1 MFAKVALPLPFNP
14 IYTYSVPAELE
25 QQVQPGARVLVTLGS
40 RLQTGY
46 VLELLEKPDY
56 DSSKI
61 KPISDTLD
69 PFPLFT
75 AETLHFCRRVADY
88 YVASIGETLRCA
100 LPPGINFAGRMV
112 FRPSEQPPEKLPR
125 MSSLHKRLLQAV
137 QEHPDTGIRYL
148 SRQVRRKSINHHL
161 RFLLDHGLISAT
173 EELKGRK
180 LTRRQELYLRLPSE
194 LSGEQ
199 LEDAIGNLKRRPA
212 QVAIVKRLSEEKTIS
227 RRDLLQIHSL
237 PPLRSLLDEGLVEQ
251 YAMEINTEPADH
263 ASDTSILDI
272 TLNPQQQLALSA
284 LIAAQESGEFKGFL
298 LQGVTGSGKT
308 QVYLEAIKQ
317 AVENGRQALVLVPEI
332 SLTPQIVARFNAFF
346 ADKVIVLHSRL
357 SDRQRYDAWLGIR
370 QGKYDVVVGVRSAV
384 FAPLERIGMIVVDEE
399 HDTSF
404 KQFDP
409 APRYN
414 ARDAAL
420 LRGLDLGIPVLLGS
434 ATPALETYHNVA
446 AGRLTRLLLPERT
459 GAHSHPEIE
468 LIDMKEIWRE
478 TSGDTVKMF
487 SNRFLSCLLDSL
499 ERGEQAIILQN
510 RRGYSS
516 WQQCVSCGTV
526 VQCPNCD
533 ITLTYHKT
541 DQVLRCHYCGH
552 SRPPLISCDE
562 CSSAKLE
569 FFGTGTQQVEEQL
582 HTLLPQHSILRM
594 DQDTTRSPDSYNA
607 MIAAFNAGE
616 YDILLGTQSVAKGHD
631 FPLVTFVGVVNADTE
646 LALPDFRAQERTFQL
661 LTQVAGRA
669 GRARLPGRVVIQS
682 FRPENRALQQVQA
695 GDLEAFL
702 DGEAET
708 RRLLNYPPFSR
719 LGLLTIKA
727 TDREVC
733 RLAAE
738 ALLPF
743 LQKAMGSMQLL
754 GPAPA
759 PIQKIWREYRY
770 HYIVKSAR
778 SSDPNGVRL
787 RQLLRGALDQF
798 NRLRHGD
805 DSYLTITVD
814 PLSLM

>member
-1 MFAKVALPLPFNP
+1 MFVRVALPLPFNP
-14 IYTYSVPAELE
+14 IYTYSVPAELMS
-25 QQVQPGARVLVTLGS
+25 QVLPGARVLVTLGS

-46 VLELLEKPDY
+46 VLELLDRPDY

-75 AETLHFCRRVADY
+75 PETLHFCRQVADY

-112 FRPSEQPPEKLPR
+112 FRLSEQSPAELPR
-125 MSSLHKRLLQAV
+125 LSPLRKRLLQALR
-137 QEHPDTGIRYL
+137 EHPDTGIRYL
-148 SRQVRRKSINHHL
+148 SRQVRRKSINNDL
-161 RFLLDHGLISAT
+161 RFLLDHGLITAT
-173 EELKGRK
+173 EELKGRS
-180 LTRRQELYLRLPSE
+180 LARRKEACLRLPSG
-194 LSGEQ
+194 LSDDRI
-199 LEDAIGNLKRRPA
+199 EDAIAELRRRPA
-212 QVAIVKRLSEEKTIS
+212 QVSILKRLSEFGVVP
-227 RRDLLQIHSL
+227 RRELLQLHSL
-237 PPLRSLLDEGLVEQ
+237 PPLRSLLESGFVEQ
-251 YAMEINTEPADH
+251 FDRELDSVAPSH
-263 ASDTSILDI
+263 SSDTSVLDI
-272 TLNPQQQLALSA
+272 SLNREQKQALST
-284 LIAAQESGEFKGFL
+284 LVAAQQSGEFKAFL

-308 QVYLEAIKQ
+308 QVYLEAIKRV
-317 AVENGRQALVLVPEI
+317 VENGRQALVLVPEI

-346 ADKVIVLHSRL
+346 GTRVIVMHSRL
-357 SDRQRYDAWLGIR
+357 TDRQRYDAWLGIR
-370 QGKYDVVVGVRSAV
+370 QDKYDVVVGVRSAV

-399 HDTSF
+399 HDSSF

-420 LRGLDLGIPVLLGS
+420 LRGRDLGVPVLLGS
-434 ATPALETYHNVA
+434 ATPALETHHNVA
-446 AGRLTRLLLPERT
+446 AGRLTRMLLPERT
-459 GAHSHPEIE
+459 GAHSHPVIE
-468 LIDMKEIWRE
+468 LIDMKEVWRE
-478 TSGDTVKMF
+478 TAGDTVKMF
-487 SNRFLSCLLDSL
+487 SNRFVSGLLDTL

-541 DQVLRCHYCGH
+541 DLELRCHYCGH
-552 SRPPLISCDE
+552 SRTPLSRCDE
-562 CSSAKLE
+562 CGSGKLE

-582 HTLLPQHSILRM
+582 HSLFQQHTILRM
-594 DQDTTRSPDSYNA
+594 DQDTTRSPDAYNA

-631 FPLVTFVGVVNADTE
+631 FPRVTFVGVVNADTE

-669 GRARLPGRVVIQS
+669 GRAELPGLVVIQT

-695 GDLEAFL
+695 DDMEVFL
-702 DGEAET
+702 TGEAET

-727 TDREVC
+727 TDREGC

-743 LQKAMGSMQLL
+743 LQKNLGNMQLL

-778 SSDPNGVRL
+778 NSDPNGTRL

-798 NRLRHGD
+798 NRLRHSD

>member
-1 MFAKVALPLPFNP
+1 
-14 IYTYSVPAELE
+14 
-25 QQVQPGARVLVTLGS
+25 VLVTLGQ

-46 VLELLEKPDY
+46 VLELLNEPDY

-75 AETLHFCRRVADY
+75 PETLRFCRQVADY

-112 FRPSEQPPEKLPR
+112 FRLSEQPPAELPR
-125 MSSLHKRLLQAV
+125 LSPLRKRLLQAV
-137 QEHPDTGIRYL
+137 REHPDTGIRYL
-148 SRQVRRKSINHHL
+148 SQQVRRKSINHDL
-161 RFLLDHGLISAT
+161 RFLLDHGLIT
-173 EELKGRK
+173 GVEELKGRK
-180 LTRRQELYLRLPSE
+180 LATRKELYLRLSSG
-194 LSGEQ
+194 LSGDQ
-199 LEDAIGNLKRRPA
+199 LEEAIASRRRRPA
-212 QVAIVKRLSEEKTIS
+212 QVASLKRLSELETIS
-227 RRDLLQIHSL
+227 RRNLLQLHSL
-237 PPLRSLLDEGLVEQ
+237 SPLRSLLEDGLLEQ
-251 YAMEINTEPADH
+251 YERDIDTGSPHH
-263 ASDTSILDI
+263 ASDTSVLDI
-272 TLNPQQQLALSA
+272 SLNREQKQALSA
-284 LIAAQESGEFKGFL
+284 LMAAHRSGEFKAFL

-317 AVENGRQALVLVPEI
+317 VVENGKQALVLVPEI

-346 ADKVIVLHSRL
+346 GDRVIVMHSRL

-370 QGKYDVVVGVRSAV
+370 QDKYDVVVGVRSAV

-399 HDTSF
+399 HDSSF

-420 LRGLDLGIPVLLGS
+420 LRGRDLGVPVLLGS

-468 LIDMKEIWRE
+468 LIDMKEVWRE

-487 SNRFLSCLLDSL
+487 SNKFISGLLNTL

-516 WQQCVSCGTV
+516 WQQCVACGTV
-526 VQCPNCD
+526 AQCPNCD

-552 SRPPLISCDE
+552 SRTPLTSCEE
-562 CSSAKLE
+562 CGSGKLE

-582 HTLLPQHSILRM
+582 QSLFPEHRLLRM
-594 DQDTTRSPDSYNA
+594 DQDTTRSPDAYNS
-607 MIAAFNAGE
+607 MIAAFNANE

-631 FPLVTFVGVVNADTE
+631 FPRVTFVGVVNADTE

-669 GRARLPGRVVIQS
+669 GRADLPGRVIIQT

-695 GDLEAFL
+695 DDMEAFL
-702 DGEAET
+702 TGEAET
-708 RRLLNYPPFSR
+708 RRQLNYPPFSR

-727 TDREVC
+727 TDRDGC

-738 ALLPF
+738 AILPY
-743 LQKAMGSMQLL
+743 LQKGLGNMQLL

-778 SSDPNGVRL
+778 TSDPNGVRL

-798 NRLRHGD
+798 NRLRRSD